1 MQTLWKKK
9 RERAREGSDSDEDE
23 EASSSSSLP
32 RSKSIIM
39 DYLLKTTESDKEI
52 SQTEVEIKGMEI
64 EIQKQEWEAQK
75 KRWKYIHSKL
85 FLILAKKDEV
95 YRTSQCIFNILTH

>member
-1 MQTLWKKK
+1 MHLKSKAEAEVYANGYADLVKKK

-64 EIQKQEWEAQK
+64 EIQKQE
-75 KRWKYIHSKL
+75 
-85 FLILAKKDEV
+85 
-95 YRTSQCIFNILTH
+95 